1 MDRRK
6 FFSFMGLS
14 GLTAFLSSP
23 KSLILPSLKII
34 KPKRLRPGDTVALI
48 NPAGA
53 TAHPVDIE
61 IVKESMEA
69 LGLKIKLGAHLMDRY
84 GYLAGKDKDRAS
96 DVNAQFADPSVS
108 GVVAVRGG
116 WGCARILPFLDFEL
130 IRRNPKILIGYSDVT
145 ALLLGVYAKTSLIT
159 FHGPCG
165 LGQWNSFT
173 VNYLKRVLF
182 DAESVTMRNP
192 IEIGDNLTQVKDRIQ
207 TIVSGKSSGRLV
219 GGNLTVLTAIIG
231 SEFTPNWKNAI
242 LFLEDVNE
250 EVYRIDRMLTQLKLA
265 GVLDQILGFV
275 FGKCTDCD
283 PGTGYGSLT
292 LEQVFDDHIKPLG
305 VPSWHGS
312 MIGHISKKFTVPI
325 GIKVEI
331 DSNEGTIRLL
341 EPAVL

>member
-1 MDRRK
+1 MERRK
-6 FFSFMGLS
+6 FFSFLGMS
-14 GLTAFLSSP
+14 GLTTFILSP
-23 KSLILPSLKII
+23 KSLILPYSKII

-53 TAHPVDIE
+53 TAHRVDIE

-69 LGLKIKLGAHLMDRY
+69 FGLKVKLGNHLMDRY

-96 DVNAQFADPSVS
+96 DVNDQFADPSVA

-130 IRRNPKILIGYSDVT
+130 IRRNPKVLIGYSDVT
-145 ALLLGVYAKTSLIT
+145 ALLLGVYAKTGLIT

-165 LGQWNSFT
+165 LGQWNPFT
-173 VNYLKRVLF
+173 VNYLKRILF
-182 DAESVTMRNP
+182 DAETVTMRNP
-192 IEIGDNLTQVKDRIQ
+192 VEIGDNLTQVKDRIQ
-207 TIVSGKSSGRLV
+207 TIVSGKSSGRIL

-231 SEFTPNWKNAI
+231 SEFTPDWENVI

-250 EVYRIDRMLTQLKLA
+250 EIYRIDRMLTQLKLA
-265 GVLDQILGFV
+265 GVLDQISGFV

-283 PGTGYGSLT
+283 PGTGFGSLT
-292 LEQVFDDHIKPLG
+292 LEQVFEDHIKPLG

-312 MIGHISKKFTVPI
+312 MIGHIPKKFTVPI

-331 DSNEGTIRLL
+331 DSNEGTIRLF

>member
-1 MDRRK
+1 MERRE
-6 FFSFMGLS
+6 FFSFLGLS
-14 GLTAFLSSP
+14 GLATFSLSSRN
-23 KSLILPSLKII
+23 LILSSNKVI
-34 KPKRLRPGDTVALI
+34 KPKRLKPGDTVALI

-53 TAHPVDIE
+53 TAHRVDIE

-69 LGLKIKLGAHLMDRY
+69 LGFKVKLGAHLMDRY

-96 DVNAQFADPSVS
+96 DVNAQFADPSVA
-108 GVVAVRGG
+108 GIVAVRGG

-145 ALLLGVYAKTSLIT
+145 ALLLGVYAKTGLVT

-165 LGQWNSFT
+165 LGQWNPFT

-182 DAESVTMRNP
+182 EGETITMRNP

-231 SEFTPNWKNAI
+231 SEFTPDWKNVI

-250 EVYRIDRMLTQLKLA
+250 EIYRVDRMLTQLKLA

-292 LEQVFDDHIKPLG
+292 LEQVLDDHIKLLG

-312 MIGHISKKFTVPI
+312 MIGHIPKKFTVPI

-341 EPAVL
+341 EPAVI